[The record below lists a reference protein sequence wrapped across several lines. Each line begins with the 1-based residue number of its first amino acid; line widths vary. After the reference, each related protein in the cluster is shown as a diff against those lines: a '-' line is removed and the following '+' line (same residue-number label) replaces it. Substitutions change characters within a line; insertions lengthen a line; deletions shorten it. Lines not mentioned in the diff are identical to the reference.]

1 MARTGFLNYITSAYK
16 EIRTLESCPP
26 SAQSGRHNI
35 SAVSGGTVSK
45 TKIEHVERYADQT
58 VSDMQTMIDQ
68 LDQLTLESP
77 ETQLEFRQLQDRMK
91 TTSKEVET
99 TKRNAKELIDQAI
112 DCDLG
117 AESTRMEAVYREL
130 EKKEINLLRS
140 VQELKD
146 DYGIVGDI
154 KCNDLKYPMF
164 SGEQTDK
171 LDYFTF
177 KEDWEACLAVKGPSK
192 AEQLRLLTHQCLTGS
207 AGKACQQMESVGMIF
222 AHLKVAFGNVSD
234 LFAQRVEEIRRLGLC
249 TGSNDKKR
257 KWVIEVNSQ
266 LIYLKDIAKKHGMY
280 EDLYTHPVVAHI
292 QESLPPDIF
301 KKFLEKIRER
311 AGRASKEEVFDML
324 LDYMTEILAIFNH
337 DHSYKLDHGVDTDN

>member
-16 EIRTLESCPP
+16 ELRTLESRPS

-171 LDYFTF
+171 LDFFTF
-177 KEDWEACLAVKGPSK
+177 KGDWEACLAVKGPSK
-192 AEQLRLLTHQCLTGS
+192 AKQLRLLTHQCLTGS

-266 LIYLKDIAKKHGMY
+266 LI
-280 EDLYTHPVVAHI
+280 
-292 QESLPPDIF
+292 
-301 KKFLEKIRER
+301 
-311 AGRASKEEVFDML
+311 
-324 LDYMTEILAIFNH
+324 
-337 DHSYKLDHGVDTDN
+337 